1 MKKFVLLILFLA
13 LFVSVAVAQQSGVK
27 GKVRDTKG
35 DGIGGA
41 KITARQDG
49 KDIKFSTSDSKGNFE
64 LTGLKS
70 GVYNLLIDKSG
81 YSAGVLYN
89 VEVKDKKVRDL
100 GNRLI
105 LTVDQGTLVII
116 KGSIF
121 DPNGRSVGGA
131 KVEIEKVLSDGS
143 TKKVGSGNAT
153 YSGEFTFRFP
163 EGANKFRITASA
175 KGVKA
180 SEEVEVD
187 SAAIYRL
194 AITLNTNKDN

>member
-1 MKKFVLLILFLA
+1 MKKFVFLTLFLA
-13 LFVSVAVAQQSGVK
+13 LFVSVAVAQSGVK

-49 KDIKFSTSDSKGNFE
+49 KDVKSSTSDRKGNFE
-64 LTGLKS
+64 LTDLKS
-70 GVYNLLIDKSG
+70 GVYNLVIDKSG
-81 YSAGVLYN
+81 YSAGLLYN
-89 VEVKDKKVRDL
+89 VEIKDNKVRDL

-105 LTVDQGTLVII
+105 LTVDQGTQVII
-116 KGSIF
+116 KGSVF

-131 KVEIEKVLSDGS
+131 KVEIERVLSDGS
-143 TKKVGSGNAT
+143 TKKAGSGYT
-153 YSGEFTFRFP
+153 SYSGEFTFRFP

-175 KGVKA
+175 KGAKA

-194 AITLNTNKDN
+194 ALTLNTEKEN

>member
-1 MKKFVLLILFLA
+1 MKKFVLLILSLA
-13 LFVSVAVAQQSGVK
+13 LFVSVAVAQSGVK
-27 GKVRDTKG
+27 GKVRDAKG
-35 DGIGGA
+35 DGISGA

-49 KDIKFSTSDSKGNFE
+49 KDVKSSTTDRKGNFE

-70 GVYNLLIDKSG
+70 GVYNLVIDKSG
-81 YSAGVLYN
+81 YSAGLLYD
-89 VEVKDKKVRDL
+89 VEVKDDKVRDL
-100 GNRLI
+100 GNRLV

-116 KGSIF
+116 KGSVF
-121 DPNGRSVGGA
+121 DPNGRSIGGA
-131 KVEIEKVLSDGS
+131 KVEIERIMRDGS
-143 TKKVGSGNAT
+143 IKKAGSGVAS

-175 KGVKA
+175 KGAKA

>member
-1 MKKFVLLILFLA
+1 MKKFVLLILSLA
-13 LFVSVAVAQQSGVK
+13 LFISVAAAQSGVK
-27 GKVRDTKG
+27 GKVRDAKG

-41 KITARQDG
+41 FVTARQDG
-49 KDIKFSTSDSKGNFE
+49 KDIKSSKTDRKGNFE

-70 GVYNLLIDKSG
+70 GIYNLVIDKSG
-81 YSAGVLYN
+81 YSAGLLYD
-89 VEVKDKKVRDL
+89 VEVKNNKVRDL
-100 GNRLI
+100 GDRLV
-105 LTVDQGTLVII
+105 LTVDQGTQVII

-131 KVEIEKVLSDGS
+131 KVEIERVSSDGS
-143 TKKVGSGNAT
+143 TKKAGSGIAS

-175 KGVKA
+175 KGAKA

-194 AITLNTNKDN
+194 AITLDTEKDN

>member
-1 MKKFVLLILFLA
+1 MKKFVLLILSLA
-13 LFVSVAVAQQSGVK
+13 LFTGVAVAQSGVK
-27 GKVRDTKG
+27 GKVRNTKG
-35 DGIGGA
+35 DGLDGA

-49 KDIKFSTSDSKGNFE
+49 KNIKSSTSDRKGNFE

-70 GVYNLLIDKSG
+70 GIYNLVIDKSG
-81 YSAGVLYN
+81 YSAGLLYD
-89 VEVKDKKVRDL
+89 VEVKDNKVRDL
-100 GNRLI
+100 GDRLV
-105 LTVDQGTLVII
+105 LTVDQGTQVII

-131 KVEIEKVLSDGS
+131 KVEIERVMSDGS
-143 TKKVGSGNAT
+143 TKKAGSGYAS

-187 SAAIYRL
+187 NAAIYRL
-194 AITLNTNKDN
+194 AITLNTEKDN

>member
-1 MKKFVLLILFLA
+1 MKKFVLLILSLIF
-13 LFVSVAVAQQSGVK
+13 FVGAAVAQSGVK

-35 DGIGGA
+35 DGIGDA

-49 KDIKFSTSDSKGNFE
+49 KDIKSSTSDRKGNFE

-70 GVYNLLIDKSG
+70 GVYNLVIDKSG
-81 YSAGVLYN
+81 YSAGLLYN
-89 VEVKDKKVRDL
+89 VEVKDNKVRDL

-105 LTVDQGTLVII
+105 LTVDQGTQVII
-116 KGSIF
+116 KGSVF

-131 KVEIEKVLSDGS
+131 KVEIEKVMSDGS
-143 TKKVGSGNAT
+143 TKKVGSGIAS

-175 KGVKA
+175 KNAKA

-194 AITLNTNKDN
+194 AITLKTEKDN